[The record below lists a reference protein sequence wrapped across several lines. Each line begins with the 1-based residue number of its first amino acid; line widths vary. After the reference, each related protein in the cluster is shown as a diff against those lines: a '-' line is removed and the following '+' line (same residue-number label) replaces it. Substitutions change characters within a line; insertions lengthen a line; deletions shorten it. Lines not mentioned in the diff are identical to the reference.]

1 MLLWSILAIFIGFAL
16 LVWSADR
23 FVSGAA
29 SLARNLGVSP
39 MVIGLTIV
47 GFGTS
52 APEMLVSG
60 IAAFEGSP
68 AIAVGNAL
76 GSNIT
81 NIGLVVGLTAVLSP
95 IAVKSE
101 TLRREFPLMFAVI
114 VLALLMMMDQE
125 LDLMDSLILL
135 TGMLGMIFWVVRLG
149 LRKRVDPLAQEFD
162 DEIPKGRSML
172 WSVGWLIT
180 GLVIL
185 MASSKV
191 VVWGSVNVAQ
201 YFGISDLVIGLTI
214 IAIGTSLPELAA
226 SILCVLR
233 KEDDMAIGN
242 IIGSNMFN
250 LLGVMGIPGLI
261 TAFSFESQALS
272 RDFTAMFILSLAL
285 YVMSF
290 APRRGQG
297 KINRFEG
304 ATLLAGYTGYM
315 IFLYFSAIG
324 AT

>member
-1 MLLWSILAIFIGFAL
+1 MLLESSLAIVFGFLL

-23 FVSGAA
+23 FVAGAS

-52 APEMLVSG
+52 APEMLVSV
-60 IAAFEGSP
+60 IAALDGNPS
-68 AIAVGNAL
+68 IAVGNAL

-81 NIGLVVGLTAVLSP
+81 NIGLVVGTTALLAP
-95 IAVKSE
+95 ITVKSD

-114 VLALLMMMDQE
+114 VLTLLLMMDQT
-125 LDLMDSLILL
+125 LSLLDSLILL
-135 TGMLGMIFWVVRLG
+135 TGLVGMIFWVVRLG
-149 LRKRVDPLAQEFD
+149 LRKRRDPLASEFEQ
-162 DEIPKGRSML
+162 EIPKGRSTL
-172 WSVGWLIT
+172 WALSWLVVGLT
-180 GLVIL
+180 IL
-185 MASSKV
+185 MASSKA

-250 LLGVMGIPGLI
+250 LLGVMGVPGLI
-261 TAFSFESQALS
+261 TAFSFEAEALS
-272 RDFTAMFILSLAL
+272 RDFTAMFILTLAL
-285 YVMSF
+285 YAMSF
-290 APRRGQG
+290 APRKGSGR
-297 KINRFEG
+297 ISRIEG
-304 ATLLAGYTGYM
+304 TALLAGYTGYM
-315 IFLYFSAIG
+315 VLLYFSATG
-324 AT
+324 GL